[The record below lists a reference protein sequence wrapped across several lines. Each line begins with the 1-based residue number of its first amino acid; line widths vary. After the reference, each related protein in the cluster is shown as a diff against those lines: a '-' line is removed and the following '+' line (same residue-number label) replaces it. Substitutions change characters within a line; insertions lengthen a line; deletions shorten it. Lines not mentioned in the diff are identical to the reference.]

1 MAGAILPCPIG
12 WRIAIWPPIRVTL
25 HWDACLNVR
34 DLGGFPARD
43 GRTTRSHAVIRADNL
58 CRLTAHG
65 RGALLRY
72 GVRTA
77 IDLRDPR
84 EYPLEHDPFSR
95 GELTEVGRVGIPL
108 LTQGF
113 WRAWHSGI
121 GAHEGDLLCL
131 ETCRERFATLFTALA
146 AAPDGAI
153 VMYCHAGK
161 ERTGI
166 AAALLLELAGV
177 DRATIGREHAL
188 SDEHLAPLYSA
199 WREAEPDPEERQR
212 LTHALRPDPE
222 QMMLTLDALD
232 ELYGGIERYLLEC
245 GIAARDIVAVRDR
258 IIV

>member
-1 MAGAILPCPIG
+1 MTTDP
-12 WRIAIWPPIRVTL
+12 RQL
-25 HWDACLNVR
+25 HWDSCLNVR
-34 DLGGFPARD
+34 DLGGFPTRD
-43 GRTTRSHAVIRADNL
+43 GRTTSSHAVIRADNL

-65 RGALLRY
+65 RAALLRH

-84 EYPLEHDPFSR
+84 EYPLEHDPFIR
-95 GELTEVGRVGIPL
+95 DEFNDVGRVDIPL

-113 WRAWHSGI
+113 WRGWHPGT
-121 GAHEGDLLCL
+121 GAHEGDLLVL
-131 ETCRERFATLFTALA
+131 ETCREPIATLFTALA
-146 AAPDGAI
+146 AAPVGAVVI
-153 VMYCHAGK
+153 YCHAGK

-199 WREAEPDPEERQR
+199 WHEAEPDLEERQR
-212 LTHALRPDPE
+212 LTRALRPDPG

-232 ELYGGIERYLLEC
+232 ELYGGIERYLLDC
-245 GIAARDIVAVRDR
+245 GIEARDIAAVRER
-258 IIV
+258 IIG

>member
-1 MAGAILPCPIG
+1 LATDP
-12 WRIAIWPPIRVTL
+12 RHL

-34 DLGGFPARD
+34 DLGGFPTRE
-43 GRTTRSHAVIRADNL
+43 GRTTSSHAVIRADNL

-65 RGALLRY
+65 RSAMLRY

-77 IDLRDPR
+77 IDFRDPR

-95 GELTEVGRVGIPL
+95 DELSEVGRVDIPL
-108 LTQGF
+108 LTSGF

-121 GAHEGDLLCL
+121 DAHEGDLLFL
-131 ETCRERFATLFTALA
+131 ETCQWPVATLFTALA

-166 AAALLLELAGV
+166 AAALLLDLAGV
-177 DRATIGREHAL
+177 DRGTIGREHAL
-188 SDEHLAPLYSA
+188 SDEHLAPLYAA

-212 LTHALRPDPE
+212 MTHALRPDPG
-222 QMMLTLDALD
+222 QMTLTLEALD
-232 ELYGGIERYLLEC
+232 ELYGGIERYLLDC
-245 GIAARDIVAVRDR
+245 GVNARDIAAVRAR
-258 IIV
+258 IVE

>member
-1 MAGAILPCPIG
+1 MPTDP
-12 WRIAIWPPIRVTL
+12 RQL

-34 DLGGFPARD
+34 DLGGFATRD
-43 GRTTRSHAVIRADNL
+43 GHTTRRHAVIRADNL

-65 RGALLRY
+65 RSALLRY

-77 IDLRDPR
+77 IDFRDPR
-84 EYPLEHDPFSR
+84 EYLLEHDPFSR
-95 GELTEVGRVGIPL
+95 RELTEVGRIGIPL

-121 GAHEGDLLCL
+121 DGHEGDLLFL
-131 ETCRERFATLFTALA
+131 ETCREPVATLFAALA

-166 AAALLLELAGV
+166 AAALLLALAGV

-188 SDEHLAPLYSA
+188 SDEHLAPLYAA

-212 LTHALRPDPE
+212 LTQALRPDPE
-222 QMMLTLDALD
+222 QMPLTLDALD
-232 ELYGGIERYLLEC
+232 ELYGGIERYLLES
-245 GIAARDIVAVRDR
+245 GLGAQDIARVRER
-258 IIV
+258 ILE

>member
-1 MAGAILPCPIG
+1 MPTDP
-12 WRIAIWPPIRVTL
+12 RQL

-34 DLGGFPARD
+34 DLGGFATRD
-43 GRTTRSHAVIRADNL
+43 GHTTRRHAVIRADNL

-65 RGALLRY
+65 RSALLRY

-77 IDLRDPR
+77 IDFRDPR
-84 EYPLEHDPFSR
+84 EYLLEHDPFSR
-95 GELTEVGRVGIPL
+95 RELTEVGRIGIPL

-121 GAHEGDLLCL
+121 DGHEGDLLFL
-131 ETCRERFATLFTALA
+131 ETCREPVATLFAALA

-166 AAALLLELAGV
+166 AAALLLALAGV

-188 SDEHLAPLYSA
+188 SDEHLAPLYAA

-212 LTHALRPDPE
+212 LTQALRPDPE
-222 QMMLTLDALD
+222 QMPLTLDTLD
-232 ELYGGIERYLLEC
+232 ELYGGIERYLLES
-245 GIAARDIVAVRDR
+245 GLGAQDIARVRER
-258 IIV
+258 ILE